1 MKKPNKI
8 YTLTIMYD
16 EDTEEIEYLQESIC
30 LDDVDTP
37 VSSILMDFSDYWD
50 EETLQLLKDVYYLAE
65 A

>member
-50 EETLQLLKDVYYLAE
+50 EETLKLLKDVYYLAE

>member
-37 VSSILMDFSDYWD
+37 ESSILMDFSDYWD
-50 EETLQLLKDVYYLAE
+50 EETLRLLKDVYYLAE